1 MIWVLIKK
9 SFAWFMVITGSL
21 VSYVIVKYMIPMK
34 RKEKKK
40 PAVRLFNSATD
51 NYTEY
56 FYI

>member
-1 MIWVLIKK
+1 
-9 SFAWFMVITGSL
+9 MVITGSL